1 MQADSVNADEVK
13 KFGALAARWWDSLGP
28 MRPLHMM
35 NPVRAGWIL
44 GHIAK
49 HFGMLPPSPHP
60 VMPAKAGIHDFSAA
74 PALETALH
82 ILDVGCGAG
91 LLSESLAKAGHN
103 VLGLDASAEAIAAA
117 QAHASGRNLPLAYR
131 TGAAEDLLAEGQKF
145 PVITALEIIEHVPDP
160 AGFVATLASLLEPGG
175 LLFISTLNRTPRA
188 WLTAK
193 LGAEFLL
200 RMLPVGT
207 HDWRQFVTPAELDDD
222 CRRAGLRLSAI
233 AGMTLD
239 PLRARFRLTRDT
251 GINYIAMAE
260 APNLPTDN

>member
-13 KFGALAARWWDSLGP
+13 KFGALAARWWELSGP

-44 GHIAK
+44 DHIAK
-49 HFGMLPPSPHP
+49 HFGMPPKGPKP
-60 VMPAKAGIHDFSAA
+60 VMPAQAGIHDFA
-74 PALETALH
+74 PLH

-91 LLSESLAKAGHN
+91 LLSEALAKAGHN

-117 QAHASGRNLPLAYR
+117 QAHATGRNLTLTYR

-145 PVITALEIIEHVPDP
+145 PVITALEVIEHVPDP
-160 AGFVATLASLLEPGG
+160 AGFVATLAGLLEPGG

-193 LGAEFLL
+193 LGAEYLL

-207 HDWRQFVTPAELDDD
+207 HDWKQFITPAELDDYF
-222 CRRAGLRLSAI
+222 RRASLRMAAI
-233 AGMTLD
+233 AGMSLD
-239 PLRARFRLTRDT
+239 PVRGRFRLTRDT
-251 GINYIAMAE
+251 AVNYIAMAQ
-260 APNLPTDN
+260 APNSNN